1 MTVQFFL
8 PDGSGIIFGNV
19 TGKKYQDPILPG
31 SKILE
36 SSSESMMITLQE
48 FEHSLFTISH
58 CIFDLFGKIKFSLKD
73 DTGLRLEA
81 LLEGEL
87 TISKDD
93 SKIKIKAGHYHLT
106 DVPLFTAL
114 FKKTTSC
121 NIFITHYS
129 TELLEQL
136 GINPVPSSPSKMPEE
151 MFNLIQEMLHNSY
164 GEKLRDFY
172 YENCIRE
179 LLFFHLAQGKT
190 VVPGELENKDIAAI
204 HQADAII
211 AANLNEHFTIE
222 KLSRM
227 TGTNQFKLK
236 KGFRQIFGMGV
247 FHRLLFRRME
257 QAKMLLETTDKSIGE
272 IAELAGYD
280 TAAGFIHAFRRE
292 FDMTPREWR
301 QASLDNLDN

>member
-8 PDGSGIIFGNV
+8 PDGSKVIFGEGTRN
-19 TGKKYQDPILPG
+19 DHPILPG
-31 SKILE
+31 SNSKE
-36 SSSESMMITLQE
+36 GNSEAIIITVQE

-58 CIFDLFGKIKFSLKD
+58 RIFELFGKIKFSVKEH
-73 DTGLRLEA
+73 TGLRLEA

-87 TISKDD
+87 TISEND
-93 SKIKIKAGHYHLT
+93 SRVKIKAGHYHLT

-114 FKKTTSC
+114 FKKPTSC

-136 GINPVPSSPSKMPEE
+136 GIKAVPSPPSKMPDE
-151 MFNLIQEMLHNSY
+151 MSNLIQEMIHNPYEES
-164 GEKLRDFY
+164 LRKFY
-172 YENCIRE
+172 YENSVRE
-179 LLFFHLAQGKT
+179 LLFFHLSQSKT
-190 VVPGELENKDIAAI
+190 VIPGELENKDISAI
-204 HQADAII
+204 YQADAII
-211 AANLNEHFTIE
+211 ASNLNEHFTIE

-257 QAKMLLETTDKSIGE
+257 QAKLLLETTGKSIGE
-272 IAELAGYD
+272 IAALAGYD

-292 FDMTPREWR
+292 FEMTPREWR
-301 QASLDNLDN
+301 NKQKEDEQYD